1 METVRRSRM
10 KMAAAMVPAAEMMPV
25 TSATMTAAVVT
36 AAVTTTVAT
45 AVATAMP
52 AFRNREVRHAQR
64 RREDNGSDSQR
75 DL

>member
-25 TSATMTAAVVT
+25 TSATMTAAVMT
-36 AAVTTTVAT
+36 AAATTT
-45 AVATAMP
+45 VATAMP

-64 RREDNGSDSQR
+64 RREDDGSDSQR

>member
-25 TSATMTAAVVT
+25 TSATMTAAVMT
-36 AAVTTTVAT
+36 AAAT
-45 AVATAMP
+45 TAMP

>member
-25 TSATMTAAVVT
+25 TSATMTAAVMT
-36 AAVTTTVAT
+36 AAAT
-45 AVATAMP
+45 TAMP

-64 RREDNGSDSQR
+64 RREDDGSDSQR